1 MSFQTSRDDLLAE
14 LEHVVLLDEG
24 HLDVE
29 LGELGLAV
37 GAEVLVAVAAGDLV
51 VALHAG
57 DHEQL
62 LEQLRALRQG
72 VPGAGREAR
81 GHQEVAGTLGGGPGQ
96 GRRLDLDEVAGA
108 EHRAGGGVD
117 PRAQPDGRAGRRR
130 PGRRR
135 SR

>member
-1 MSFQTSRDDLLAE
+1 MSFQISAMIASPSSMMSSCSTKR
-14 LEHVVLLDEG
+14 

-29 LGELGLAV
+29 LGELRLAV

-57 DHEQL
+57 HHEQL

-72 VPGAGREAR
+72 VPGARCEAGRHE
-81 GHQEVAGTLGGGPGQ
+81 EVAGAL
-96 GRRLDLDEVAGA
+96 GRRAGQRRGLDLDEVAGA

-117 PRAQPDGRAGRRR
+117 LVRRR
-130 PGRRR
+130 IAAPAELAPGRRR